1 MLKFV
6 QTIPLRPTEPGYEIV
21 SEVQASLP
29 KFANT
34 PTLICWG
41 MKDFVFDRHFLME
54 WERRTPRAE
63 VHRFADCGHYILE
76 DAPDEM
82 IPLIARFMKVEK

>member
-1 MLKFV
+1 
-6 QTIPLRPTEPGYEIV
+6 
-21 SEVQASLP
+21 
-29 KFANT
+29 
-34 PTLICWG
+34 
-41 MKDFVFDRHFLME
+41 
-54 WERRTPRAE
+54 